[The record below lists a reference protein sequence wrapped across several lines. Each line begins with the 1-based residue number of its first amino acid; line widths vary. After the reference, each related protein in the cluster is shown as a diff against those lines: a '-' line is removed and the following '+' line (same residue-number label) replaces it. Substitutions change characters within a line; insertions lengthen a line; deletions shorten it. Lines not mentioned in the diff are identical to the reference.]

1 MNKPLILAVSGVK
14 NSGKTTL
21 IESLLPLLSG
31 HDICTAVIKHDGHS
45 FTPDTPG
52 TDSYRF
58 FAAGACGS
66 AIYDGEKFSLS
77 RRASVSERELAEL
90 FPDADLILLEGFKD
104 SEYPKLELVRS
115 GVSDLPVCDTETCI
129 ALVSDLG
136 LKTKLP
142 LFSPDAVEDIANF
155 IYMYLKNALHD

>member
-1 MNKPLILAVSGVK
+1 MLNKPVILAVSGVK

-21 IESLLPLLSG
+21 IERLLPYLAALG
-31 HDICTAVIKHDGHS
+31 IRTAVIKHDGHS

-66 AIYDGEKFSLS
+66 AVYDGEKFSLS
-77 RRASVSERELAEL
+77 RRASVSERELTDF

-104 SEYPKLELVRS
+104 SDYPKLELVRH
-115 GVSDLPVCDTETCI
+115 GVSSSPRCDPKTCI
-129 ALVSDLG
+129 ALVSDLD

-142 LFSPDAVEDIANF
+142 LFHPDAALDIAKF
-155 IYMYLKNALHD
+155 IDRYIKEV